1 MLPTNTY
8 ARMAKGCKKT
18 VIKIILVRWF
28 IFVNANI
35 TLIKVGLEH
44 KRQDKSY
51 KELGQWLSPKKDWPE
66 SLVFALH
73 KNYFY
78 SCVTSRRELELPG
91 KDLQLPVPCSSWGL
105 PEAASLS
112 CQMQTGQEPRE
123 PSWLREK
130 KKGRMGRRRK
140 EGVRGKEGKR
150 EAGRKDGG
158 KIKERRTAKR
168 KKEICCYSTN

>member
-1 MLPTNTY
+1 M
-8 ARMAKGCKKT
+8 
-18 VIKIILVRWF
+18 
-28 IFVNANI
+28 NANI

-44 KRQDKSY
+44 RRQEKSY

-66 SLVFALH
+66 SLVFALQ

-112 CQMQTGQEPRE
+112 CRIQTGQEPRE

-168 KKEICCYSTN
+168 KKKFVAIP